1 MKMHEIFAFLGG
13 ASKTSASMVSFVEMS
28 SLVENKYGRTEHSQ
42 HYQFK
47 WLSSTPAR
55 SQELGSRQPKVYLP
69 FLFSVLAGRGM
80 YEWQDLHLETVAPR
94 LRGGWWYNLQLCDP
108 CLWLQFK
115 PNLMLIRAHRK
126 AGSC

>member
-1 MKMHEIFAFLGG
+1 MKVHEIFAFLGG
-13 ASKTSASMVSFVEMS
+13 ASKASASMVSLVEIS
-28 SLVENKYGRTEHSQ
+28 SLVENEYGRTEHSQ

-94 LRGGWWYNLQLCDP
+94 LHSGGTISNSVTPVCAFSSSLTLC
-108 CLWLQFK
+108 
-115 PNLMLIRAHRK
+115 
-126 AGSC
+126 

>member
-1 MKMHEIFAFLGG
+1 MKYLLFLGG
-13 ASKTSASMVSFVEMS
+13 ASKASASMVSFVEMS

-94 LRGGWWYNLQLCDP
+94 LAQLRGGGTISNSVTPVCGFSSSLTLC
-108 CLWLQFK
+108 
-115 PNLMLIRAHRK
+115 
-126 AGSC
+126 